1 MLHDKMTMEEQSN
14 AMSYMIS
21 TKWWKLLVES
31 MKEKKLDLINKILLK
46 KGMIGWAM
54 TRLQEIQI
62 DDYRKELAD
71 IDWMMKLPQSYI
83 QENKKEDPDTELT
96 KEHYKDELNF
106 DVLT

>member
-1 MLHDKMTMEEQSN
+1 
-14 AMSYMIS
+14 
-21 TKWWKLLVES
+21 
-31 MKEKKLDLINKILLK
+31 
-46 KGMIGWAM
+46 M